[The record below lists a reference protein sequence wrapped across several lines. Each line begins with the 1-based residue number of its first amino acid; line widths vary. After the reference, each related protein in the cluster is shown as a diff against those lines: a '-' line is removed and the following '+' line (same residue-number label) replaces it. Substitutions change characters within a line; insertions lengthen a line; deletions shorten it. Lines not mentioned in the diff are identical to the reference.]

1 MYILGTTDYF
11 NFKLQHDTRRHNR
24 YPFIHRKREP
34 EGVHGQ
40 LERCNR
46 NLRPKAAVAT
56 NNNLAPNLFL
66 NFVQN
71 TSFSIVL
78 KCGAKLPIRL
88 EDISKFRKLLL
99 YMFRF
104 CEDFGKPIRKSRSG
118 QLP

>member
-11 NFKLQHDTRRHNR
+11 NFKLQHNTKRHYR
-24 YPFIHRKREP
+24 SSFIHRKREP

-40 LERCNR
+40 LKGCNR
-46 NLRPKAAVAT
+46 NLRPKTAMAI

-66 NFVQN
+66 NFVLN
-71 TSFSIVL
+71 TFSIVL
-78 KCGAKLPIRL
+78 KFGVKLPIRL

-104 CEDFGKPIRKSRSG
+104 CEDFGEPIRK
-118 QLP
+118 

>member
-1 MYILGTTDYF
+1 MYILGTTGYF
-11 NFKLQHDTRRHNR
+11 NFKLHHNTKRHNR
-24 YPFIHRKREP
+24 SSFVHRKREP